1 MKLDRDKRQPK
12 ARIKQSRKTPGQKT
26 TKKEMIGPFG
36 EELVMHWKRFQS
48 IVEKKKG
55 CRELAA
61 LGFSQH
67 LNCVQYKAR
76 DAIGYAGEKSV
87 KKTLKLNL
95 HENCG

>member
-1 MKLDRDKRQPK
+1 
-12 ARIKQSRKTPGQKT
+12 
-26 TKKEMIGPFG
+26 MIGPFG
-36 EELVMHWKRFQS
+36 EELDSKVLW
-48 IVEKKKG
+48 KKKNG
-55 CRELAA
+55 CQELTA

-95 HENCG
+95 HENCV